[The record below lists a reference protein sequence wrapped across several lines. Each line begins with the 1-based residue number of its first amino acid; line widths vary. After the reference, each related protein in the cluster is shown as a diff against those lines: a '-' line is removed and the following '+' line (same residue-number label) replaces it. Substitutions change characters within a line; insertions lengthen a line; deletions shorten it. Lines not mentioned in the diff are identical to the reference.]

1 MGIRWVLLGG
11 YYIRCNT
18 EISVGSYARC
28 VTELSVGS
36 YARCDTELSVG
47 SYARCDT
54 ELSVGLMLGWVFFET
69 KAYPISKGPV
79 HGHGGF
85 WFHNQRNTSMFL
97 TSKAF

>member
-1 MGIRWVLLGG
+1 MLG
-11 YYIRCNT
+11 
-18 EISVGSYARC
+18 
-28 VTELSVGS
+28 VTLNSQ
-36 YARCDTELSVG
+36 L
-47 SYARCDT
+47 
-54 ELSVGLMLGWVFFET
+54 GLMLGVTLNSQLGLMLGVTLNSQLGLVLGWVFFET